1 MRLRCLIGLVT
12 LTALWPQ
19 NQATSQENLQGTTN
33 TPFIIAMSQIVEHP
47 SLDAARQGIL
57 DALKD
62 YGFVDGENITVLY
75 KNAQGN
81 ITTGSQIAQ
90 NLASHIP
97 KPTVF
102 VAIGTPTA
110 QGAISATRGKGI
122 PIVFT
127 AVTDPVS
134 SRLVKDL
141 KIPVKNLTGVID
153 YPPLDAQINLMKTL
167 LPDLKTVGVL
177 YNPGESNSVSVIKA
191 FKEKAE
197 KEGISVIDAPVTKAV
212 DLALAVRKLIGK
224 GVQALYVPQ
233 DNTVI
238 SAMPQLAS
246 LSYAHKLPV
255 FTSDNGSVK
264 EGAFSS
270 ISYSYYAVGRK
281 TGEYIK
287 RLLDGENIK
296 NLPITTPGSHQ
307 LYINTLA
314 QKALGLEIP
323 EDLLKTAVLYPEKE
337 VQNERK

>member
-1 MRLRCLIGLVT
+1 MHLRCLIALIM
-12 LTALWPQ
+12 LMALWPK
-19 NQATSQENLQGTTN
+19 NQALTQEITASAPKQ
-33 TPFIIAMSQIVEHP
+33 PFVIAMSQIVEHP
-47 SLDAARQGIL
+47 SLEAARQGIL

-62 YGFVDGENITVLY
+62 YGFVEHKNITLLY

-81 ITTGSQIAQ
+81 ITTSSQIAQ
-90 NLASHIP
+90 NLAVHTP
-97 KPTVF
+97 KPAVF

-110 QGAISATRGKGI
+110 QSAISATRGKDI

-141 KIPVKNLTGVID
+141 KTPSKNVTGVID
-153 YPPLDAQINLMKTL
+153 YPPLELQIDLMKSL
-167 LPDLKTVGVL
+167 LPHLKTVGVL
-177 YNPGESNSVSVIKA
+177 YNPGESNAVSVIKA
-191 FKEKAE
+191 FKEKA
-197 KEGISVIDAPVTKAV
+197 KKDGLRVIEAPLARAV
-212 DLALAVRKLIGK
+212 DLPLAVRKLMGK

-246 LSYAHKLPV
+246 LSYTHKVPV

-264 EGAFSS
+264 GGAFAS

-287 RLLDGENIK
+287 RILEGESIE
-296 NLPITTPGSHQ
+296 NLPITTPSAHQ
-307 LYINTLA
+307 LYINTTA
-314 QKALGLEIP
+314 ARALGITVPKNLLE
-323 EDLLKTAVLYPEKE
+323 TAVLYPEKE
-337 VQNERK
+337 SENNRE